1 MLVARSS
8 RADSEFFT
16 LEWWALNKHLFP
28 QELQDLTDQYVAG
41 NDFKLTSKY
50 WLHLMLKNYRM
61 LHEDGYDNFGT
72 TISRNYFTWT
82 DFNQAQISNL
92 VANEIN
98 SKIAFDVFKK
108 HVGFSHEESYKHNM
122 LIILLY
128 EATKNLPFLRNA
140 LNTIS
145 DKGFLLGN
153 TPFISHDG
161 FTLTLDKLSSI
172 LEVFIF
178 EKILSEAP
186 LVCEIGGGSGRN
198 SDAILQLFPRT
209 KIIYC
214 DIPPAS
220 YIALNRFKKVFPE
233 KFTTVVKSPED
244 FQALLSA
251 TDGWDILI
259 VPPSMLEYIPEKYV
273 DLFIAID
280 CVHEFSNENRAKL
293 AGIIANVANF
303 FYTKN
308 WTDTIIPIDEIPLSS
323 NHLSGYYFS
332 ENWQVVHNQKC
343 LFPGNFTEILFKI
356 T

>member
-1 MLVARSS
+1 LVA
-8 RADSEFFT
+8 SE
-16 LEWWALNKHLFP
+16 L
-28 QELQDLTDQYVAG
+28 
-41 NDFKLTSKY
+41 
-50 WLHLMLKNYRM
+50 
-61 LHEDGYDNFGT
+61 
-72 TISRNYFTWT
+72 
-82 DFNQAQISNL
+82 
-92 VANEIN
+92 N

-122 LIILLY
+122 LIVLLY
-128 EATKNLPFLRNA
+128 EATKNLPFMRNA

-145 DKGFLLGN
+145 DTGFLLGN
-153 TPFISHDG
+153 TPFISHDD

-172 LEVFIF
+172 LEICIF
-178 EKILSEAP
+178 QKILGEAP

-198 SDAILQLFPRT
+198 SDAILQLFPQT

-233 KFTTVVKSPED
+233 KFIKVVKSPED

-259 VPPSMLEYIPEKYV
+259 IPPSMLEYIPEKYV

-293 AGIIANVANF
+293 AGIIGNVANF